1 MFDRK
6 QLFISLALLV
16 FVEIITAVVVNAT
29 R

>member
-16 FVEIITAVVVNAT
+16 SVEIIAAVVVNAS